1 VLHEEREK
9 GAGEARSVLGVVE
22 RDAAGRGGRVMAHT
36 DACKYQVCQLVE
48 RLVKNGQ
55 SVNEASK
62 HVQVES
68 DGIPAKTIQRWWR
81 QIQDEANG
89 LLNNE
94 QQPENPA
101 TMPVQG
107 GCTGCKLDPV
117 RVVSRIDKMVEQ
129 GKSIREASEVIA
141 KETGRRPSAIRSA
154 YVRERDK
161 LAPEDEPS
169 EAWQFVEIA
178 ISQLSRIRKDDP
190 GRKEAFQ
197 KLKNWI
203 AVQEGK

>member
-1 VLHEEREK
+1 
-9 GAGEARSVLGVVE
+9 
-22 RDAAGRGGRVMAHT
+22 MAHT

-81 QIQDEANG
+81 QIQDETNG

-94 QQPENPA
+94 QQPETPA
-101 TMPVQG
+101 TTPKSVATSGYKPKPQEVA
-107 GCTGCKLDPV
+107 K
-117 RVVSRIDKMVEQ
+117 RVEALVER
-129 GKSIREASEVIA
+129 GASIREAA
-141 KETGRRPSAIRSA
+141 KAVAEETGKTPSAVRQA
-154 YVRERDK
+154 FARERDK